1 MRHLPMPAV
10 HGPTRIGGVAMSDV
24 VVTVPKAMWEEWI
37 EEGDLP
43 GEEAQYESHF
53 WLGGALPKMA
63 YGDRVYIVAHGK
75 LRGYAP
81 LFNIERQ
88 CSLRPSVGCLLRRG
102 GAQAVTIPEPI
113 RGFQGWRYRW
123 WDVADEISFPDWMK
137 P

>member
-1 MRHLPMPAV
+1 M
-10 HGPTRIGGVAMSDV
+10 TDV
-24 VVTVPKAMWEEWI
+24 VVTVPKGMWEDWI

-43 GEEAQYESHF
+43 GEDAEYESHF

-63 YGDRVYIVAHGK
+63 PGDRVYIVAHGK

-81 LFNIERQ
+81 LVGIERR
-88 CSLRPSVGCLLRRG
+88 CRLRPSVGCLLRRG
-102 GAQAVTIPEPI
+102 DAQAVTLSEPI

-123 WDVADEISFPDWMK
+123 WDREAERPFPNWMK